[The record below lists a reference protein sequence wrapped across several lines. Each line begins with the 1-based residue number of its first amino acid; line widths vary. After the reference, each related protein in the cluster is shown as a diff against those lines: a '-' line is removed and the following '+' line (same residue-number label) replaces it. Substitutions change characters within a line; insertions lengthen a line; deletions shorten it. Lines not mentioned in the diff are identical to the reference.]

1 MKCINTNTVEFQTLL
16 KQSGLPDFY
25 LAAFCGKFLDNRG
38 RFPYLDEIPGSN
50 STEYLNK
57 QLHIENHTTS
67 IDKILKMS
75 GKETLEEAQIELN
88 HVFRDVEVEI
98 TPITDNI
105 ARIYI
110 TKRPITKELERNIDH
125 SPYITSGLLFE
136 EILHKLQTLNGI
148 QINVIDSE
156 MIQDSELK
164 DIPGV
169 ATAKAFVYNGEI
181 YVNTDFSDK
190 DAPIHEMMHIMM
202 GSLRRYNP
210 ELYFSIVAQI
220 ADQPFFEEYTTKY
233 PNRTRSDVA
242 EEAFVSEFAKLAS
255 FGTSKLSSLNDNTKY
270 ELFYNAKRVIDSMVM
285 GQCSVQNISDIRLF
299 NSSLIEICDMV
310 GSEID
315 AAKFKCKV
323 ELSNIHRSLANKKQ
337 ELMENNE
344 LEEQCG

>member
-1 MKCINTNTVEFQTLL
+1 MKCINTNAAEFQTLL

-25 LAAFCGKFLDNRG
+25 LAAFCGKFLDTRG
-38 RFPYLDEIPGSN
+38 RFPYLDEVPGSD
-50 STEYLNK
+50 STKYLTS
-57 QLHIENHTTS
+57 QLDIKNHTTS
-67 IDKILKMS
+67 IQKVLEMT

-88 HVFRDVEVEI
+88 HIFRDVEVEI
-98 TPITDNI
+98 TPITDTT

-110 TKRPITKELERNIDH
+110 TKRPINRELEKNIDH
-125 SPYITSGLLFE
+125 SPYVTSGLLFE

-148 QINVIDSE
+148 QINAVDSE

-164 DIPGV
+164 DIPGI

-181 YVNTDFSDK
+181 YVNTDLSDK

-202 GSLRRYNP
+202 GGLRRDDP
-210 ELYFSIVAQI
+210 ELYFSIASQI
-220 ADQPFFEEYTTKY
+220 ADQPFFEEYKAKY

-255 FGTSKLSSLNDNTKY
+255 FGTSGLSALDDATKY
-270 ELFYNAKRVIDSMVM
+270 ELFYNAKRVLDSMVM
-285 GQCSVQNISDIRLF
+285 GQCSVQKIADTKLF

-315 AAKFKCKV
+315 ATKLRGQWA
-323 ELSNIHRSLANKKQ
+323 LDNIHRSLANKKQ
-337 ELMENNE
+337 ELMENKE
-344 LEEQCG
+344 LEEDCG